1 MPQQLYQLVSILIL
15 AALLYFPVNNLIW
28 MMSVRHLQRRTG
40 KELTPQE
47 IAGQRNRARFI
58 SIILVL
64 CFSYLF
70 NAALLAKLYG

>member
-1 MPQQLYQLVSILIL
+1 MAPQLYQLVSVLIL
-15 AALLYFPVNNLIW
+15 AGLLYFPVNNLIW
-28 MMSVRHLQRRTG
+28 MVSVRRLHRRLG

-47 IAGQRNRARFI
+47 IAGQRNRARLI

>member
-1 MPQQLYQLVSILIL
+1 MSPQLYQLVSVLIL
-15 AALLYFPVNNLIW
+15 AGLLYFPVNNLVW
-28 MMSVRHLQRRTG
+28 MMSVRRLQRRLG

-47 IAGQRNRARFI
+47 IAGQRKRARLI
-58 SIILVL
+58 SVILVL

>member
-1 MPQQLYQLVSILIL
+1 MSQQLYQLVSVLIL

-28 MMSVRHLQRRTG
+28 MVSVRRLQRKSG
-40 KELTPQE
+40 QELSPQE
-47 IAGQRNRARFI
+47 IAGQRNRSRFI